1 MTDTLATI
9 KQTEADLAAAE
20 HAAANADASKL
31 ASAGGLLAG
40 LRARL
45 DGLRQRKAQEDAEAA
60 KAAAAKAEKEKAAAI
75 AALHARQAE
84 LVARL
89 GAWPATLFELEKR
102 ANAVWAD
109 YGDIQQA
116 IADLA
121 ADGQRLG
128 IGAPPVLAPW
138 GNQTDEHLRLIQRGA
153 SPVKWWARE
162 AARVTAK

>member
-1 MTDTLATI
+1 MSNTVLAMI
-9 KQTEADLAAAE
+9 KQTEVDLANAE
-20 HAAANADASKL
+20 KSCADASDL
-31 ASAGGLLAG
+31 ATAGGLLAG

-45 DGLRQRKAQEDAEAA
+45 DGLRQRKAREDAEAA
-60 KAAAAKAEKEKAAAI
+60 KAAAAKAEAERAAAI
-75 AALHARQAE
+75 EAIKARQAE
-84 LVARL
+84 LTARL

-102 ANAVWAD
+102 ADAVWAD

-128 IGAPPVLAPW
+128 IGAPPVLATW
-138 GNQTDEHLRLIQRGA
+138 GTDVDAHLRLIQRGSSA
-153 SPVKWWARE
+153 VKWWARE